1 MKYKNS
7 LYGGIFLLIIV
18 GITILLDVKT
28 ISDIGIIDI
37 AYLIIPLAI
46 IITSLVKMNTT
57 QQIIKNGEK
66 TKGYIIDIEYWDK
79 YIYNYNPT
87 GAIKVCIDGK
97 IKRVDQ
103 IQINKKYKELYNK
116 INTMYYIDDK
126 INIKGIPVDV
136 YINNEQIHV
145 DLESVEV

>member
-28 ISDIGIIDI
+28 ISEINMIHIIC
-37 AYLIIPLAI
+37 LIVPLVI
-46 IITSLVKMNTT
+46 IIISLVKMNTT
-57 QQIIKNGEK
+57 QQTIKNGEK

-79 YIYNYNPT
+79 YTYNLNPT

-97 IKRVDQ
+97 IKRVDK
-103 IQINKKYKELYNK
+103 IQINNIYKELYNK
-116 INTMYYIDDK
+116 INSMYYIDDK
-126 INIKGIPVDV
+126 INIKGIPVDI
-136 YINNEQIHV
+136 YINNEQIYV